1 MFADNT
7 NIYFESDDLVHM
19 QKVVNRELHKVRKWL
34 EANRLALNIDKTNFI
49 IFHSPQHKL
58 TDHIVLKIG
67 NKKIKQE
74 SYVRFL
80 GVLLDSNL
88 SWNFHLSELSKKL
101 ARTACLFYKIRH
113 YAQTDILT
121 LLYHAIFEPFLLYGL
136 SVWGMTYPSFLERI
150 YVLQKKVLKA
160 ITFSDITASSDPLF
174 DRLQVLELADLFQV
188 QILSF
193 VYECVNKIAPSYFS
207 GYFTSINMIQNIGTC
222 QSKKGDLSA
231 LGCNTTKYGIRSIHY
246 SGFGMWNSLPSDIK
260 ASKSLSNFKKT
271 LKSYLLASYN
281 Q

>member
-1 MFADNT
+1 MFADDT

-19 QKVVNRELHKVRKWL
+19 QKVVNRELRKVRKWL
-34 EANRLALNIDKTNFI
+34 EANRIALNIDKTNFI

-74 SYVRFL
+74 SHVRFL

-101 ARTACLFYKIRH
+101 ARTAGLFYKIRH
-113 YAQTDILT
+113 YAQTDTLT
-121 LLYHAIFEPFLLYGL
+121 LLYLGIFEPFLLYGL

-174 DRLQVLELADLFQV
+174 DRLQVLKLADLFQV
-188 QILSF
+188 QVLSF

-207 GYFTSINMIQNIGTC
+207 GYFTSINVIHNIDTR
-222 QSKKGDLSA
+222 QSKK
-231 LGCNTTKYGIRSIHY
+231 R
-246 SGFGMWNSLPSDIK
+246 
-260 ASKSLSNFKKT
+260 
-271 LKSYLLASYN
+271 
-281 Q
+281 